1 MYTPP
6 PMPSPSDDLD
16 PGYPLTAPDR
26 IRRKTVR
33 LVAFLWAASRPGG
46 VTRAEASRIVAP
58 ELDPDGESGLRKIR
72 RYVCDLRDLGLV
84 VEQDVE
90 PSRGPVARVR
100 SIAVRGVDFRVR
112 RLDG

>member
-6 PMPSPSDDLD
+6 PMPSPLDDLD
-16 PGYPLTAPDR
+16 PGYPLTAPAR
-26 IRRKTVR
+26 IRRKALR

-58 ELDPDGESGLRKIR
+58 ELDPDGGSGLRKLR
-72 RYVCDLRDLGLV
+72 RYVRDLRDLGLV

-90 PSRGPVARVR
+90 PSRGPIARVR
-100 SIAVRGVDFRVR
+100 SIAVRGVDFRVL